1 MAWHVT
7 RRYWGDALHGP
18 VHGTYLSA
26 GMCNGEVNQMIIIN
40 NLFFI
45 LLYRTVQSEGSVS
58 NAKVQLM
65 FKSSGKSI

>member
-1 MAWHVT
+1 
-7 RRYWGDALHGP
+7 
-18 VHGTYLSA
+18 
-26 GMCNGEVNQMIIIN
+26 MIIIN

-65 FKSSGKSI
+65 FKSSGKSIWRSEQSGWFSIVGPL